1 MKGLVMVLILGCFTV
16 AGIAQT
22 SVNDSLLREIRSGKQ
37 DTTQVRRLLSLSRRY
52 QRSDYDS
59 CLLYARRAIDLSV
72 QLGNEEQVAS
82 IYNEIGDVQ
91 GERGMHDSAKASFEK
106 ALAFYVKEK
115 DTLRISRV
123 YNNLGLMHRYSGN
136 HAESLEAFMQ
146 SLRYKEKIHASAKD
160 LATAYQNIGS
170 ALAIMQDFEVAEKWM
185 KDALELFRQVGD
197 SSNYYV
203 AVMNL
208 STVYRD
214 LQRYEESIDLLME
227 AYHYRLR
234 NGNRNQL
241 GTCLYNL
248 ALSSQLNNDTE
259 KAISYYRE
267 ALVVF
272 DKLGNKRRM
281 MACHQRLANLY
292 YDIEDYRV
300 AEEEALKGLEIGDS
314 ITMPFHDQKLND
326 VLARTYYATGRYK
339 LAYDYQRRS
348 NDIEQSMAEEDHS
361 ARVME
366 IQKKYDEE
374 TSKREIAELSV
385 KNAEIEQMAKRRTF
399 INYGLWA
406 AVLIF
411 LLIVVMLYRLYRA
424 KQDANLMLWEKN
436 KVVEHSLE
444 EKDVLLRE
452 IHHRVQNNLQ
462 FVSSLLNLQSRRVDD
477 EKTLEVLKSCKQRI
491 QSMAL
496 IHQKLY
502 QEESLS
508 GISIRN
514 YTKNL
519 VESLQ
524 MSYGIDENRIKTEL
538 YVDPLYLDINS
549 AISIGLVLSELIT
562 NAYKYAFQ
570 NQEEG
575 LLEVT
580 LKEMNGVLV
589 MKVKD
594 NGSGLPD
601 DFDLET
607 SESFGLKLVNSLA
620 RKLKADVTVSSENG
634 ARVELRIK
642 EYTKVNYEQ

>member
-1 MKGLVMVLILGCFTV
+1 MVLILGCFTV